1 MILLLQAV
9 LPLKVA
15 LCSRQHFSWRDAWIP
30 GRQGKCTISVFSNLL
45 SSISAVRQ
53 RAKTL
58 VTSIDLK
65 HTTRMGVGLG
75 GGGKVGGWEW
85 NISSAYK
92 RYISSFYQ
100 TVIYPSCAFSCRRK
114 SSPLRAE
121 SKVNCERMHRP
132 AWWVPCLRHYGFLVK
147 NCTFNSN
154 MAKLVFIKQ
163 AHRFDLPSPYPP
175 LITSPSTLPLS
186 AWYYFLLECDVNV
199 VSSKKITEAGK
210 YRLWFLQ

>member
-58 VTSIDLK
+58 VASIDLK

-75 GGGKVGGWEW
+75 GGGGGWLRMEYFVGVLKIHKLFLP
-85 NISSAYK
+85 NSNL
-92 RYISSFYQ
+92 SF
-100 TVIYPSCAFSCRRK
+100 
-114 SSPLRAE
+114 LRFQLSGKKLSITSGKQ
-121 SKVNCERMHRP
+121 SKLREKHRP

-175 LITSPSTLPLS
+175 LITSPSTLSLS
-186 AWYYFLLECDVNV
+186 AWYYFLFECDVNV
-199 VSSKKITEAGK
+199 VSSKKNN
-210 YRLWFLQ
+210 RSW